1 MLLSHSPGACEG
13 GSSDAAVLGRAT
25 ERRRSLGC
33 PLWWVS
39 NAFHHGGDTV
49 FFPEV
54 DRCGP
59 G

>member
-1 MLLSHSPGACEG
+1 
-13 GSSDAAVLGRAT
+13 
-25 ERRRSLGC
+25 
-33 PLWWVS
+33 VS

-59 G
+59 GWNIPAINFIF